1 MEVWRSSYTVE
12 VWKFVLSCC
21 WASSTIKDFYAMEA
35 WRRSYIMEVWKG
47 FLHHGS
53 VEACTELV
61 GCIEYHKRF
70 LRRGSVE
77 DCTEQVR
84 VHRVP

>member
-1 MEVWRSSYTVE
+1 MEVWRSSYIVE

-21 WASSTIKDFYAMEA
+21 WALSTIKDLYAMEA
-35 WRRSYIMEVWKG
+35 WRRSYTVEVWKG
-47 FLHHGS
+47 FLHHGG

-61 GCIEYHKRF
+61 GYIEYHKRF

-84 VHRVP
+84 VH